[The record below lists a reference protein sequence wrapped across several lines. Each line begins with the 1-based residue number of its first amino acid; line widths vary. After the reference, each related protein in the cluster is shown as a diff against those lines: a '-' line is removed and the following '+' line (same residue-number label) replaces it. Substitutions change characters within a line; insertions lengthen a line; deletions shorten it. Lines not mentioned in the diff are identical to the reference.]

1 MSRNLTRALAMG
13 LATLIGGGGAGCVM
27 DSLVEEQES
36 EVRAARREIDE
47 LEIRLGALRSETR
60 RLERQAG
67 PEATAR
73 RRAELEGD
81 LARYGLRVTSRGPE
95 LVVTLASTVLFDP
108 GEVRVKTEAKA
119 ALLGLARALRRRFPD
134 RGVRVEG
141 HTDST
146 RPVRIA
152 GEYPTNWELS
162 AARALAVLKVL
173 VEEGGVSRKRAFA
186 AAHGQYRPVMANS
199 TREGR
204 EANRRVDI
212 VILPPLGVE
221 RITTAELLQ

>member
-1 MSRNLTRALAMG
+1 MIRKLTHGLVLALAA
-13 LATLIGGGGAGCVM
+13 LGGAGCVM

-36 EVRAARREIDE
+36 EIRGARREIDE
-47 LEIRLGALRSETR
+47 LEIRLGALRSEAR

-73 RRAELEGD
+73 RRAELERD

-95 LVVTLASTVLFDP
+95 LVVTLASTVLFDS
-108 GEVRVKTEAKA
+108 GEVTVRNEAKA
-119 ALLGLARALRRRFPD
+119 AVLGLAEALNRRFPD

-146 RPVRIA
+146 PPRRIA
-152 GEYPTNWELS
+152 DRYPTNWELS

-173 VEEGGVSRKRAFA
+173 VEEGGVSRERAFA
-186 AAHGQYRPVMANS
+186 AAYGRHRPVMENA
-199 TREGR
+199 TPEGR
-204 EANRRVDI
+204 EGNRRVDI
-212 VILPPLGVE
+212 VILPPVDIE
-221 RITTAELLQ
+221 RTTTAELFR